1 MITRVIRQVL
11 PIGLAIGLLWYV
23 LKDVPLTELA
33 GQFRRADYRWLVL
46 AGLLI
51 GVYHLTRA
59 ARWQL
64 TLQALGYRP
73 SLFRTTVALL
83 AGTLASLIVPGA
95 GELTRCGTLQ
105 RTDGVPMA
113 QGLGS
118 VVAERVI
125 DVFTLAG
132 LIGLTLL
139 LEFDRVGQ
147 YMVNLL
153 APVRAWFTAGRQ
165 SGLWLGVALVGGGI
179 IVGLYWLARKQ
190 AVRQHRFAIRL
201 LGIGRGIGE
210 GFMGLRQIRQPGLF
224 VVLTLLTEVL
234 LFLITYVLFF
244 ASAQTNTLP
253 PVAAL
258 TILTISSIGGLAVPT
273 QGGLGTYHFLV
284 SRVLMLYGL
293 NETDGVI
300 VATFLHAVQVGF
312 SLLFSS
318 LSFLIVPIL
327 IRQRSRRAASICE

>member
-1 MITRVIRQVL
+1 MINRIVRQAL

-23 LKDVPLTELA
+23 LKDVPLAELTN
-33 GQFRRADYRWLVL
+33 QFRRADYRWLAL
-46 AGLLI
+46 AGLLV
-51 GVYHLTRA
+51 GLYHLTRA

-83 AGTLASLIVPGA
+83 AGTLASLVIPGA

-105 RTDGVPMA
+105 RTDGVPLA
-113 QGLGS
+113 QGIGS

-125 DVFTLAG
+125 DVLTLVG

-139 LEFDRVGQ
+139 LEFDRVGP
-147 YMVNLL
+147 YIVNLL
-153 APVRAWFTAGRQ
+153 APLGARFTAVSQ
-165 SGLWLGVALVGGGI
+165 AETLIILLLSAGI
-179 IVGLYWLARKQ
+179 AGSLLYWLNQKKAI
-190 AVRQHRFAIRL
+190 RQHPLTIRL
-201 LGIGRGIGE
+201 LGIGRGVGK
-210 GFMGLRQIRQPGLF
+210 GFMGIRQLKQPGLF
-224 VVLTLLTEVL
+224 VALTLLTEVV

-244 ASAQTNTLP
+244 ASSQTSTLP

-258 TILTISSIGGLAVPT
+258 TILTVSSVGGLAVPT

-284 SRVLMLYGL
+284 SRVLTLYGM
-293 NETDGVI
+293 NETDGVV

-327 IRQRSRRAASICE
+327 IRQRSRRTESVLD

>member
-1 MITRVIRQVL
+1 MITRVVRQVL

-33 GQFRRADYRWLVL
+33 DQFRRADYRWLALV
-46 AGLLI
+46 GLLV
-51 GVYHLTRA
+51 GAYHLTRA

-83 AGTLASLIVPGA
+83 AGTMASLIVPGA

-125 DVFTLAG
+125 DLFTLAG
-132 LIGLTLL
+132 LVGLTLL

-147 YMVNLL
+147 YMANLL
-153 APVRAWFTAGRQ
+153 APVRAWFTSGSQ
-165 SGLWLGVALVGGGI
+165 SGLWLSIALLGGGI
-179 IVGLYWLARKQ
+179 AVGLYWLAKQQ
-190 AVRQHRFAIRL
+190 AVRQHRLSIRL

-210 GFMGLRQIRQPGLF
+210 GFMGLRQLRQPGLF
-224 VVLTLLTEVL
+224 VALTLLTEVL

-244 ASAQTNTLP
+244 ASAQTNALP

-284 SRVLMLYGL
+284 SRVLMLYGM
-293 NETDGVI
+293 NETDGVV

-312 SLLFSS
+312 SLLLSS

-327 IRQRSRRAASICE
+327 IRQRSGQVEKLAG

>member
-1 MITRVIRQVL
+1 MITRVVRQVL

-23 LKDVPLTELA
+23 LKGVPLTELA
-33 GQFRRADYRWLVL
+33 DQFRRADYRWLAL
-46 AGLLI
+46 AGLLV

-105 RTDGVPMA
+105 RTNGVPMA

-139 LEFDRVGQ
+139 VEFDRVGQ
-147 YMVNLL
+147 YMANLL
-153 APVRAWFTAGRQ
+153 APVRARLTAGSQ
-165 SGLWLGVALVGGGI
+165 SGLWLGVALVGGVI
-179 IVGLYWLARKQ
+179 ALGLYWLAQQQ
-190 AVRQHRFAIRL
+190 AVRQHRLAIRL
-201 LGIGRGIGE
+201 LGIGRGIGQ
-210 GFMGLRQIRQPGLF
+210 GFMGLRQLRQPGLF
-224 VVLTLLTEVL
+224 VALTLLTEVL

-253 PVAAL
+253 PIAAL

-284 SRVLMLYGL
+284 SRVLILYGM
-293 NETDGVI
+293 NETDGVV

-327 IRQRSRRAASICE
+327 IRQRSGRVEKLVG